1 MKLDLH
7 VHTTASDGSVK
18 PARVARMAA
27 AAGIDVLAVADH
39 DTIAGVA
46 EARAAAAPDM
56 RVVPAIEIS
65 CNAGESDIHLL
76 GYFVDPA
83 HTGLIAH
90 TRRVLQLREV
100 RMRAMIERLAGLGVA
115 VDYDAVRSEAG
126 IHAVLGRPHL
136 ARTLV
141 ATGAVPTVG
150 RAFELYLS
158 DHAPA
163 WVPMQAVSL
172 AEAIALVHD
181 AGGIA
186 VWAHPS
192 ADELERGLESF
203 VELGLDGVECIRS
216 RATGGE
222 IDRALAVTRRR
233 ALIPTGGSD
242 WHGTWHGRLGD
253 FTVSGAQIPE
263 FVELVEARMPAA

>member
-7 VHTTASDGSVK
+7 VHTSASDGSVK

-27 AAGIDVLAVADH
+27 AAGIDVLAIADH
-39 DTIAGVA
+39 DTTAGIA
-46 EARAAAAPDM
+46 EAATAAAGM
-56 RVVPAIEIS
+56 RLVNAIEIS
-65 CNAGESDIHLL
+65 CSAGESDLHLL

-83 HTGLIAH
+83 HPGLVEH
-90 TRRVLQLREV
+90 SRRVVELREV
-100 RMRAMIERLAGLGVA
+100 RMRAMIGRLGELGVP

-126 IHAVLGRPHL
+126 AHAVLGRPHL

-163 WVPMQAVSL
+163 WVPMQAVTL
-172 AEAIALVHD
+172 GDAIEIVH
-181 AGGIA
+181 ASGGIA
-186 VWAHPS
+186 VWAHPA
-192 ADELERGLESF
+192 ADDLERRLDAF

-216 RATGGE
+216 RAARGE
-222 IDRALAVTRRR
+222 IDRALSMTRKRR
-233 ALIPTGGSD
+233 LIPTGGSD
-242 WHGTWHGRLGD
+242 WHGTWHGRLGE
-253 FTVSGAQIPE
+253 FLVRAQQIPE
-263 FVELVEARMPAA
+263 FVELLETRMPIA

>member
-27 AAGIDVLAVADH
+27 AAGIGVLAVADH
-39 DTIAGVA
+39 DTIGGIA
-46 EARAAAAPDM
+46 EASAEAPPSL

-65 CNAGESDIHLL
+65 CAVGELNIHLL

-83 HTGLIAH
+83 HPGLVAH
-90 TRRVLQLREV
+90 SRRVIELREA
-100 RMRAMIERLAGLGVA
+100 RMRTMIELLAGMGIPVE
-115 VDYDAVRSEAG
+115 YDAVRLEAG
-126 IHAVLGRPHL
+126 AEAVLGRPHL

-150 RAFELYLS
+150 RAFELYLA
-158 DHAPA
+158 DRAPA
-163 WVPMQAVSL
+163 WVPVEAVDL
-172 AEAIALVHD
+172 EEAAAIVHA

-192 ADELERGLESF
+192 ADALDARIDAFREQ
-203 VELGLDGVECIRS
+203 GLDGVECIRA
-216 RATGGE
+216 RATPMEVERGLAAT
-222 IDRALAVTRRR
+222 RARS
-233 ALIPTGGSD
+233 LIPTGGSD

-253 FTVSGAQIPE
+253 FTVGAEQIPE
-263 FVELVEARMPAA
+263 FVELLEARIPPV